1 MIGIL
6 FALFI
11 SVCVPISF
19 CIYAVIKKRILPFVL
34 GVSAFVGSQM
44 LIRLPILQLLEANSV
59 KYTMFSVT
67 NPILFA
73 IIIAL
78 SAGVVEETARFI
90 LMRYVLKERTWQ
102 TGLLFGAG
110 HGGVEAVLFV
120 GISALAMLFSTVGA
134 SYGGEFF
141 IGGIERLFAM
151 LLHIGLSMLVLRS
164 VVEKRYI
171 LLFIA
176 ILIHGFV
183 NSLVGIV
190 PLFFTPNMALVVIE
204 VVLAIIAIGLFMYN
218 LYVKRKGVFQ

>member
-1 MIGIL
+1 
-6 FALFI
+6 
-11 SVCVPISF
+11 
-19 CIYAVIKKRILPFVL
+19 
-34 GVSAFVGSQM
+34 
-44 LIRLPILQLLEANSV
+44 EANSV
-59 KYTMFSVT
+59 TYTMFSAT
-67 NPILFA
+67 NPILFS

-78 SAGVVEETARFI
+78 SAGVVEEMARFI

-102 TGLLFGAG
+102 TGLLFGTG

-134 SYGGEFF
+134 SYDGEFF

-151 LLHIGLSMLVLRS
+151 LLHIGLSILVLRS
-164 VVEKRYI
+164 VVEKRYRLI
-171 LLFIA
+171 FIA

-204 VVLAIIAIGLFMYN
+204 VVLALIAIG
-218 LYVKRKGVFQ
+218 